1 MNNEELLKEF
11 DRRQKELRDE
21 FIAKL
26 EDDKNK
32 FELTYPR
39 DDDDIYFIS
48 NVDAEI
54 CFARFHSSNETDRC
68 AFEHGLYFETQEEAG
83 QRLKECKLLLKIRQW
98 AEMKNEGWKPDWS
111 DQDCSKYAIYYNGAI
126 DLLKVEDWAI
136 INHISIFPVFKSR
149 KIAYECIDLFGDE
162 IKEVLIRNAQI

>member
-1 MNNEELLKEF
+1 MLFESAEEAEKFLKE
-11 DRRQKELRDE
+11 RRLLFK
-21 FIAKL
+21 
-26 EDDKNK
+26 
-32 FELTYPR
+32 
-39 DDDDIYFIS
+39 IS
-48 NVDAEI
+48 
-54 CFARFHSSNETDRC
+54 
-68 AFEHGLYFETQEEAG
+68 
-83 QRLKECKLLLKIRQW
+83 KW
-98 AEMKNEGWKPDWS
+98 AEMKNEEWKPDWS

>member
-26 EDDKNK
+26 EDDKK
-32 FELTYPR
+32 EFELTYPR

-54 CFARFHSSNETDRC
+54 CFASFHSSNETDRC
-68 AFEHGLYFETQEEAG
+68 AFEHGLYFKTEEEAG
-83 QRLKECKLLLKIRQW
+83 QRLKECKLLFKLRQW
-98 AEMKNEGWKPDWS
+98 AKMKNEGWKPDWNNLSQRKFFVKYSSFSNALQSTSSS
-111 DQDCSKYAIYYNGAI
+111 DYCSLSK
-126 DLLKVEDWAI
+126 L
-136 INHISIFPVFKSR
+136 PCFKTEE
-149 KIAYECIDLFGDE
+149 IAEECIELFGDE

>member
-26 EDDKNK
+26 EDDKK
-32 FELTYPR
+32 EFELTYPR

-68 AFEHGLYFETQEEAG
+68 AFEHGLYFKTEEEAG
-83 QRLKECKLLLKIRQW
+83 QRLKECKLLFKLRQW
-98 AEMKNEGWKPDWS
+98 AKMKNEGWKPDWNHLSQRKFFVKYSSFSNALQSTSSS
-111 DQDCSKYAIYYNGAI
+111 DYCSLSK
-126 DLLKVEDWAI
+126 L
-136 INHISIFPVFKSR
+136 PCFKTEE
-149 KIAYECIDLFGDE
+149 IAEECIELFGDE